1 MPIYEA
7 RPEGLQPLTA
17 TSFEAEGWRER
28 GDIQRLLKDRIA
40 SLEDGLMVLTD
51 EFSGWADSTRRI
63 DLLCLDDEA
72 NLVVVELKRNEDGGH
87 MELQALRYAAM
98 VSAMTFDQAVDTLA
112 RNRNRAAPDT
122 DHARADILAFLGW
135 NEPDEDSF
143 AVETR
148 IILAAADFG
157 KELTTC
163 VLWLRDRG
171 IDIRCLRLKP
181 YRMEDGRLLL
191 DIQQLIPLPE
201 AADFQTRLE
210 EKKAA
215 ERKERGDRDELRYR
229 FWDMLLTAAR
239 DRTSLHANRRPQH
252 GSWIAGG
259 IGRVGFNVNY
269 VTRRTDSQV
278 ELKIAGDTG
287 ALGKAVFEAL
297 RAQKDAIEREFG
309 APLDWQEPPAIE
321 GWRICYIIDGG
332 YRNPSADWPRIHEQ
346 MIDAMIRLDAALRP
360 RLQQIRA

>member
-98 VSAMTFDQAVDTLA
+98 VSAMTFEQAVETLA
-112 RNRNRAAPDT
+112 QYRNRGYPDPVT
-122 DHARADILAFLGW
+122 ACADILTFLGW
-135 NEPDEDSF
+135 SEPDEDSF
-143 AVETR
+143 AKTTR

-157 KELTTC
+157 KELTTT

-171 IDIRCLRLKP
+171 IDIRCVRLKP
-181 YRMEDGRLLL
+181 YRLQDGRLLM
-191 DIQQLIPLPE
+191 DIQPLIPLPE
-201 AADFQTRLE
+201 AADFQTRLGA
-210 EKKAA
+210 KRAA
-215 ERKERGDRDELRYR
+215 EQRQRTARQALLYR
-229 FWDMLLTAAR
+229 FWASFLEQAKE
-239 DRTSLHANRRPQH
+239 Q
-252 GSWIAGG
+252 
-259 IGRVGFNVNY
+259 
-269 VTRRTDSQV
+269 
-278 ELKIAGDTG
+278 
-287 ALGKAVFEAL
+287 
-297 RAQKDAIEREFG
+297 G
-309 APLDWQEPPAIE
+309 APLADRSPVTGIWLGGATGRQGATFYFGCRRLDCRAGLWLASDVPGLPLIFAELKAKQEELERATGASLSWTEPPE
-321 GWRICYIIDGG
+321 SGG
-332 YRNPSADWPRIHEQ
+332 YSISLLIPGGYQNPEEDWPTIH
-346 MIDAMIRLDAALRP
+346 RLLAEFGK
-360 RLQQIRA
+360 RLWDEVFVRFLMEKQ

>member
-98 VSAMTFDQAVDTLA
+98 VSAMTFDQAVQTLA
-112 RNRNRAAPDT
+112 RHRNRAAPDA
-122 DHARADILAFLGW
+122 DAARADILAFLEW
-135 NEPDEDSF
+135 PAPDEDNF
-143 AVETR
+143 ASETR

-157 KELTTC
+157 KELTTT
-163 VLWLRDRG
+163 VLWLRERK
-171 IDIRCLRLKP
+171 IDIRCIRLKP
-181 YRMEDGRLLL
+181 YRQADGRMLV
-191 DIQQLIPLPE
+191 DIQQIIPLPE
-201 AADFQTRLE
+201 TADFQTRLE

-215 ERKERGDRDELRYR
+215 ERKERGERATLLGR
-229 FWDMLLTAAR
+229 FLGQLAERAAPR
-239 DRTSLHANRRPQH
+239 IDLHRGRTPDADLGVLF
-252 GSWIAGG
+252 GS
-259 IGRVGFNVNY
+259 IGKTGFTLNY
-269 VTRRTDSQV
+269 VVAKDTSRV
-278 ELKIAGDTG
+278 ELLIQRDDGRQQ
-287 ALGKAVFEAL
+287 LL
-297 RAQKDAIEREFG
+297 RLQEGREAIEAAFG
-309 APLDWQEPPAIE
+309 VPLTWQEKE
-321 GWRICYIIDGG
+321 GVRQCRVYHPVAGG
-332 YRNPSADWPRIHEQ
+332 YRSAEAEWPRIQDE
-346 MIDAMIRLDAALRP
+346 MIDAMIRLDAALRQRVLALP
-360 RLQQIRA
+360 

>member
-40 SLEDGLMVLTD
+40 SLEDGLLVLTD

-112 RNRNRAAPDT
+112 RYRNRANPDP
-122 DHARADILAFLGW
+122 DEARADILAFLGW
-135 NEPDEDSF
+135 SEPDEDSF
-143 AVETR
+143 AIETR

-157 KELTTC
+157 KELTTS

-171 IDIRCLRLKP
+171 IDIRCVRLKP

-201 AADFQTRLE
+201 AEDFQTKLGEKRL
-210 EKKAA
+210 A
-215 ERKERGDRDELRYR
+215 ERRGRAERHDLMLR
-229 FWDMLLTAAR
+229 FWQSLLARPAAQAR
-239 DRTSLHANRRPQH
+239 PDLNSNRTPKDSSYLPGR
-252 GSWIAGG
+252 
-259 IGRVGFNVNY
+259 IGRAGITVNY
-269 VTRRTDSQV
+269 VAGETTARVEFLFQRRDGK
-278 ELKIAGDTG
+278 EL
-287 ALGKAVFEAL
+287 LHRLMQE
-297 RAQKDAIEREFG
+297 RAAIEADFG
-309 APLDWQEPPAIE
+309 GPLDWREREEARQCRVVFEVP
-321 GWRICYIIDGG
+321 GG
-332 YRNPSADWPRIHEQ
+332 YRSPEEDWPNIQDRL
-346 MIDAMIRLDAALRP
+346 IDAMARLDAALRQ
-360 RLQQIRA
+360 RVLQLLP

>member
-98 VSAMTFDQAVDTLA
+98 VSAMTFDQAVQTLA
-112 RNRNRAAPDT
+112 RYRNRAAPDT
-122 DHARADILAFLGW
+122 DAARADILAFLEW
-135 NEPDEDSF
+135 PAPDEDSF
-143 AVETR
+143 ASETR

-157 KELTTC
+157 KELTTT
-163 VLWLRDRG
+163 VLWLRDRK
-171 IDIRCLRLKP
+171 IDIRCIRLKP
-181 YRMEDGRLLL
+181 YRQADGRMLV
-191 DIQQLIPLPE
+191 DIQQIIPLPE
-201 AADFQTRLE
+201 TADFQTRLE

-215 ERKERGDRDELRYR
+215 ERKERGERATLLGR
-229 FWDMLLTAAR
+229 FLGQLAERAAPR
-239 DRTSLHANRRPQH
+239 IDLHRGRTPDADLGVLF
-252 GSWIAGG
+252 GS
-259 IGRVGFNVNY
+259 IGKTGFTLNY
-269 VTRRTDSQV
+269 VVAKDTSRV
-278 ELKIAGDTG
+278 ELLVQRDDGRQQ
-287 ALGKAVFEAL
+287 LL
-297 RAQKDAIEREFG
+297 RLQESREAIEAAFG
-309 APLDWQEPPAIE
+309 APLTWQEKE
-321 GWRICYIIDGG
+321 GVRQCRVYHPVAGG
-332 YRNPSADWPRIHEQ
+332 YRSAEGEWPSIQNE
-346 MIDAMIRLDAALRP
+346 MIDAMIRLDAALRQRVLALP
-360 RLQQIRA
+360 